1 MKNLFC
7 ILVLLVVMSYVGV
20 FVMVDAKIKSLEEEI
35 QQKEIMHKYELEE
48 IKKKQRITAQYV
60 DFLEKIIKEEL

>member
-7 ILVLLVVMSYVGV
+7 ILILLVVMSFIGA
-20 FVMVDAKIKSLEEEI
+20 FVMVDAKIKLLEEEM
-35 QQKEIMHKYELEE
+35 QQKEMMHKYELEE
-48 IKKKQRITAQYV
+48 IKKKQRITAQDV

>member
-20 FVMVDAKIKSLEEEI
+20 FVMVDTKIKSLEEEI

-48 IKKKQRITAQYV
+48 IKKKQRITAQDV

>member
-7 ILVLLVVMSYVGV
+7 ILILLVVMSFIGA
-20 FVMVDAKIKSLEEEI
+20 FVMVDAKIKLLEEEM
-35 QQKEIMHKYELEE
+35 QQKEMIHKYELEE
-48 IKKKQRITAQYV
+48 IKKKQRITAQDV

>member
-7 ILVLLVVMSYVGV
+7 ILILLVVISFVGA
-20 FVMVDAKIKSLEEEI
+20 FVMVDTKIKLLEEEI
-35 QQKEIMHKYELEE
+35 QQKEIMHKHELEE
-48 IKKKQRITAQYV
+48 IKKKQRITAQDV